1 MIKLLSDGL
10 DNASKESAVKYS
22 REILNRP
29 KRELASMQKTQNI
42 QDTLLN
48 QIRREKQTVT
58 FFLMNG
64 FQLKGIVKSFDSF
77 VVILETDGRQQMI
90 YKHAISTIVPSNPID
105 LRDARVT
112 DDKEHT

>member
-1 MIKLLSDGL
+1 
-10 DNASKESAVKYS
+10 
-22 REILNRP
+22 
-29 KRELASMQKTQNI
+29 MQKTQNI

-77 VVILETDGRQQMI
+77 VVILDTDGRQQMI
-90 YKHAISTIVPSNPID
+90 YKHAISTIVPSNSVD
-105 LRDARVT
+105 LREFRPAEE
-112 DDKEHT
+112 KEHT

>member
-1 MIKLLSDGL
+1 MIKLLTDDL
-10 DNASKESAVKYS
+10 ESFPAESVVQIS
-22 REILNRP
+22 RNIIHRP
-29 KRELASMQKTQNI
+29 EREFSSMQKTQNI

-90 YKHAISTIVPSNPID
+90 YKHAISTIVPTTSVD
-105 LRDARVT
+105 LREPRLSE
-112 DDKEHT
+112 DKEHT

>member
-1 MIKLLSDGL
+1 MIKLLSDDL
-10 DNASKESAVKYS
+10 ESFPAESDVQIS
-22 REILNRP
+22 RNIFDRP
-29 KRELASMQKTQNI
+29 EREFSFMQKTQNI

-90 YKHAISTIVPSNPID
+90 YKHAISTIVPSSYVD
-105 LRDARVT
+105 LREFRPAE
-112 DDKEHT
+112 DKERT